1 MKRFKLTPVRL
12 EKRIEYLNYLL
23 LADESEEIVQSYIN
37 DGEMYAIDFEGN
49 IAGVVLFMFHPNRI
63 VELKNIAVVEEC
75 RGMGLGKAV
84 INETFSLFQ
93 SKGLEKMMVGTA
105 NSSISTIAF
114 YQKLGFR
121 MAAIKKDFF
130 KKYPMPIYE
139 NGIQALDMIMFEKI
153 L

>member
-12 EKRIEYLNYLL
+12 EKRIEYLDYLL
-23 LADESEEIVQSYIN
+23 LADESEGIVKAYIN

-49 IAGVVLFMFHPNRI
+49 IAGVVLFTFHPNRI
-63 VELKNIAVVEEC
+63 VELKNIAIAEEC